1 MVEIEKL
8 EGLNNLVEIFLVNN
22 FVSICFSIGINLIV
36 FMYMNLL
43 IVFCFVIIFVI
54 VLDI

>member
-36 FMYMNLL
+36 FM
-43 IVFCFVIIFVI
+43 
-54 VLDI
+54 

>member
-22 FVSICFSIGINLIV
+22 FVSIWFSIGISLIIYSV
-36 FMYMNLL
+36 M
-43 IVFCFVIIFVI
+43 
-54 VLDI
+54 

>member
-22 FVSICFSIGINLIV
+22 FVS
-36 FMYMNLL
+36 FMYMFSIEISL
-43 IVFCFVIIFVI
+43 IIFM
-54 VLDI
+54 